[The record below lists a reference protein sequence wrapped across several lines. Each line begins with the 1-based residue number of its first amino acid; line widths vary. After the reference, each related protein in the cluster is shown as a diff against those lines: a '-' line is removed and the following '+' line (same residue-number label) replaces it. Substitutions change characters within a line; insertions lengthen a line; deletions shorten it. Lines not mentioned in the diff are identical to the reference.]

1 MRLARLPLAALVLAL
16 AAVGPRAGPARAAGT
31 SQPVVVELFTAEGCG
46 ACPPADALLDRLAR
60 EQPVAGAEIVAL
72 ELHVD
77 YFDRP
82 GAVDPFAQ
90 AAFGARQAEYM
101 RAFGKRGA
109 YTPQMVVDGR
119 RELVGSREREAQ
131 DAVTDAARA
140 PKAKVSLAR
149 SGDRLTITIDA
160 LPDDGPADVVLVLT
174 EDSLTTQGTG
184 TARAGAHGPIV
195 RELRKIGT
203 AGGSRGP
210 VQIKDVDV
218 KIDGSWRRENVRAV
232 VFVQGSKSLE
242 IAGAG
247 AVSMQ

>member
-1 MRLARLPLAALVLAL
+1 MRFVRHPLAVLAL
-16 AAVGPRAGPARAAGT
+16 ALCALSPTAGPARAAGAL
-31 SQPVVVELFTAEGCG
+31 QPVVVELFTAEGCS
-46 ACPPADALLDRLAR
+46 ACPPADALLGRLAR
-60 EQPVAGAEIVAL
+60 EQPVNGAEVVAL

-90 AAFGARQAEYM
+90 PAFGARQAEYL

-131 DAVTDAARA
+131 EAVAEAARA

-149 SGDRLTITIDA
+149 TGDRITITVDA
-160 LPDDGPADVVLVLT
+160 LPEDGSADVVLALT
-174 EDSLTTQGTG
+174 EDIGSQGAG
-184 TARAGAHGPIV
+184 SARAGAHGPIV
-195 RELRKIGT
+195 RELRKVGA

-210 VQIKDVDV
+210 VQIKDVEV
-218 KIDGSWRRENVRAV
+218 KIDGAWRRENVRAV
-232 VFVQGSKSLE
+232 VFVQRSRSLE
-242 IAGAG
+242 IAGTATI
-247 AVSMQ
+247 SMQ